1 MSLRWREIERKKIDY
16 TEDELKHLTAAHIAK
31 HYPTPHKLGITDL
44 NKCTLCATEQHTR
57 GHLLRCRELKDIK
70 DALPKNMAEP
80 EKESYLYW
88 ETRKRMMA
96 K

>member
-1 MSLRWREIERKKIDY
+1 MLN
-16 TEDELKHLTAAHIAK
+16 LQ
-31 HYPTPHKLGITDL
+31 ITIRL
-44 NKCTLCATEQHTR
+44 EAISNLSKTYRANNNKQNIR
-57 GHLLRCRELKDIK
+57 